1 MVFEKF
7 IRYARLAVGLKPSA
21 RGCEGRLRGLER
33 SISFKDH
40 TPSARGC
47 EARLR
52 GLERIISFKDHTPS
66 ARGCEARLRGLE
78 RSMYSKT
85 ITPRLRRAKA
95 TCVASRASPGRLYR
109 TVARGVWSHLFRN
122 SSRRNTSSTT
132 IRRQASGPC
141 SSPYPPR
148 GGCKAPSGMVSST
161 GVKAGSSTGRAAASK
176 SAGCRFD
183 SCPACHCLCA
193 PAHDGGVAERLMAD
207 VLKTSRR

>member
-1 MVFEKF
+1 MRRPPARARADYFLQ
-7 IRYARLAVGLKPSA
+7 RPYALGQGMRSPPA
-21 RGCEGRLRGLER
+21 RARAEYV
-33 SISFKDH
+33 FKDH
-40 TPSARGC
+40 TPSAT
-47 EARLR
+47 E
-52 GLERIISFKDHTPS
+52 
-66 ARGCEARLRGLE
+66 CEARLRGLE